1 MPDGP
6 KALSRKQ
13 LPEKEG
19 ASLFLREGRA
29 VGSLAECLEGGLVPD
44 PGAAKPHRH
53 GYLPL
58 LSGYEGGFVYPSA
71 DALADFVD
79 IFHCCVW
86 QIDPD
91 FVGGNA
97 GDEITMAHGRMDD
110 PSNRLK
116 QCICPLRSIATTDL
130 IEVADSDNEN
140 DAIRAF
146 RGAHAPAVYRML
158 DGGRKCVGA
167 QCNYDGIVVEGVLKF
182 FLEITKRFFAS
193 VKRKLQRKCNSRRYQ
208 RHSR

>member
-1 MPDGP
+1 MRGGP

-29 VGSLAECLEGGLVPD
+29 VGSLAECLEGGLVLD
-44 PGAAKPHRH
+44 PGAAEPHRH

-71 DALADFVD
+71 DALANFVD
-79 IFHCCVW
+79 IFHCCAW

-130 IEVADSDNEN
+130 IEVADPDNEN

-158 DGGRKCVGA
+158 DGGRNCVGA
-167 QCNYDGIVVEGVLKF
+167 QCNDDGIMVEGVLKF

-193 VKRKLQRKCNSRRYQ
+193 VERKLQRKCNSRRYQ